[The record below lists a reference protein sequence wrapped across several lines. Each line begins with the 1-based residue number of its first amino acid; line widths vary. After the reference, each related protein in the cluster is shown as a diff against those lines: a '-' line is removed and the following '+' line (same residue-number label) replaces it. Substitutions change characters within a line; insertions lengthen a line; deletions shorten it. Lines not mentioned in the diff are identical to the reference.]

1 MNQSADNIRKS
12 KTLKKHITKAEKEI
26 TELEQRKDK
35 LNAQIQD
42 IQDSILELSDDEAQK
57 ELGALTSTRE
67 VTAGAIQDRHQRI
80 ETLQVELAKA
90 KEIEANEARFTEL
103 VELTKKGHELME
115 KHGKLVNWINEHL
128 EEKLLEYSDN
138 ESEWRQIG
146 NRFKMLT
153 KKLDPSFDPKNKPE
167 GWEGREELHRM
178 RKERKE
184 RRKQIID
191 DIEEEAGQSVQPVL
205 RRFEHMAGWSG
216 PYNGINLNELEEAN
230 FNLTEL
236 TKGPKRRRNRMQEAK
251 REQPKKDS
259 EAAE

>member
-67 VTAGAIQDRHQRI
+67 VTTGAIQDRHQRI

-90 KEIEANEARFTEL
+90 EEIEASQQAFDDI
-103 VELTKKGHELME
+103 VELTKKAHDLVEQRNEIHRWANEVLE
-115 KHGKLVNWINEHL
+115 KKM
-128 EEKLLEYSDN
+128 LEYADN
-138 ESEWRQIG
+138 WSAWVATVRQYTELIPKLEPSFSKGFDIPVEDREVRKEKREKVIKEIENAGLSTRPLRNDLTGRFLG
-146 NRFKMLT
+146 NTRGMLT
-153 KKLDPSFDPKNKPE
+153 A
-167 GWEGREELHRM
+167 M
-178 RKERKE
+178 V
-184 RRKQIID
+184 
-191 DIEEEAGQSVQPVL
+191 A
-205 RRFEHMAGWSG
+205 
-216 PYNGINLNELEEAN
+216 LEDSN
-230 FNLTEL
+230 FNLSTLTE
-236 TKGPKRRRNRMQEAK
+236 GPQRRRKRMQEAK
-251 REQPKKDS
+251 QEQPKKDS